1 MQTIEKLAIIEAVK
15 ALKARYCR
23 LVDTKEWAA
32 FEELFAPDAT
42 FETPASKGVAVR
54 GGAQI
59 VGLIRQAIGDAASL
73 HLAYL
78 PELEV
83 IDAHNVRGV
92 WGLETV
98 LDARAAP
105 GATPPRS
112 YAFSFD
118 SYVLS
123 NGKWLVQSVRLAPVA
138 SR

>member
-1 MQTIEKLAIIEAVK
+1 MQTVEKLAIIEAIK

-32 FEELFAPDAT
+32 FQDLFSPDAT
-42 FETPASKGVAVR
+42 FETPASHGAPVR

-59 VGLIRQAIGDAASL
+59 VGLVRKAIGDAPSL

-78 PELEV
+78 PELDV
-83 IDAHNVRGV
+83 IDAANVRGV

-105 GATPPRS
+105 GGTPPRNHALS
-112 YAFSFD
+112 YD
-118 SYVLS
+118 TYVLRE
-123 NGKWLVQSVRLAPVA
+123 GKWLVQSVRLSPLA